1 MTPIPGCQ
9 QMGQRAISGAAKS
22 QNPSKPTNISPTM
35 GSLSIKHALFRRCGG
50 IYGHRGI
57 FYTDLHRGGLADPG
71 THAHLGAKKRVNRG
85 VCSGQIDKPIKI
97 NWHITHWG
105 VLGMKPALFRRWGGI
120 YVPGVDFLT
129 RFYTVTS
136 CRAPR
141 QSPRGHLLGDRGFDQ
156 GHGK

>member
-1 MTPIPGCQ
+1 MTPVPGCQ

-22 QNPSKPTNISPTM
+22 QNPSKPTSISLTM

-57 FYTDLHRGGLADPG
+57 FYTDLHRGGLADPA

-85 VCSGQIDKPIKI
+85 VCSGQIDKPFKI

-105 VLGMKPALFRRWGGI
+105 VPGHETGLVPAVGRHLRPGGRFFNTI
-120 YVPGVDFLT
+120 LHRNELSGPEAVP
-129 RFYTVTS
+129 
-136 CRAPR
+136 
-141 QSPRGHLLGDRGFDQ
+141 
-156 GHGK
+156 